1 MDNHN
6 VIPNPDNDLMFR
18 EGIMNKINKQ
28 KKIDQL
34 IQQNSDTVIT
44 EDSQPDEQ
52 IQYFTE

>member
-44 EDSQPDEQ
+44 EDSKADEQ

>member
-18 EGIMNKINKQ
+18 EGILNEINKQ

-34 IQQNSDTVIT
+34 LKQNGESLIT
-44 EDSQPDEQ
+44 EDSKSDEQ